1 MSRKQAEIFSRIS
14 TYWSAF
20 GGRLHAASWARVFL
34 GCMMV
39 LIAGV
44 VLHVTTLAKLIV
56 TISILNKLFLRHRA
70 ERGTVIML
78 GSASSNQF
86 DGEVK

>member
-1 MSRKQAEIFSRIS
+1 MSRKQTGIFSRIS

-20 GGRLHAASWARVFL
+20 GSRLHATSWARVFV
-34 GCMMV
+34 GCIMV
-39 LIAGV
+39 LIAGA
-44 VLHVTTLAKLIV
+44 VLHLTTLAKLIV

-70 ERGTVIML
+70 EKGAVIML